1 MDTLGG
7 RLRQLRQQAGLSQE
21 ALGRE
26 LGLAQQTIG
35 HYEIGLREPPLD
47 VINHLAQ
54 RFKVSVDYLLGRTDD
69 PTPPSADL
77 SEVLSTDEAIT
88 LAFSKVGGPLA
99 RLSPEAIRSVKDYI
113 QFVYERE
120 RKEATERGGVKDT

>member
-1 MDTLGG
+1 VSSFGERLRTLRMRAGKSQEELARELNLGKSTLGLYETE
-7 RLRQLRQQAGLSQE
+7 RRHPDFNVLQK
-21 ALGRE
+21 
-26 LGLAQQTIG
+26 LA
-35 HYEIGLREPPLD
+35 
-47 VINHLAQ
+47 VKFN
-54 RFKVSVDYLLGRTDD
+54 VSVDYLLGRTDD

-77 SEVLSTDEAIT
+77 SDVLSTDEAIT